1 MKSNRTIQ
9 RNYQIDVLKLLC
21 AFLVLLSHLF
31 FDYMPIDSA
40 SRYFTAERVGSFGW
54 VSVHIFFIISGFF
67 MVKTVLNKNPP
78 SNNAGKFSIC
88 YVTDKF
94 KKFAPEYIVSV
105 FACVTLYICAY
116 I

>member
-1 MKSNRTIQ
+1 MKVDRTIQ

-31 FDYMPIDSA
+31 FDYMPVDSA
-40 SRYFTAERVGSFGW
+40 GRYFTVKKVGSFGW
-54 VSVHIFFIISGFF
+54 VSVHIFFIISGFL
-67 MVKTVLNKNPP
+67 MVKSVLNKNLT
-78 SNNAGKFSIC
+78 SNTAGKFSIS
-88 YVTDKF
+88 YVTNKF

-105 FACVTLYICAY
+105 LVCVALYRCAY